1 MFLFDS
7 VFNLGFRKGCFEEFH
22 CYISLTL
29 TTILEKEGEFSQF
42 GTSAASEGRLAMQ
55 LKDHHNQ
62 QHLLPTPSYQ
72 DHLLPPQVLQD
83 YEPFDMVV
91 SFPSLSSTGKVSSI
105 CKYWCKYS
113 KTAQKVSC

>member
-29 TTILEKEGEFSQF
+29 TTILEKEGEFWQF

-72 DHLLPPQVLQD
+72 DHLLPTQVLQD

-91 SFPSLSSTGKVSSI
+91 SSFSLSSTGK
-105 CKYWCKYS
+105 
-113 KTAQKVSC
+113 

>member
-7 VFNLGFRKGCFEEFH
+7 VFNLGFRMGCFEEFH
-22 CYISLTL
+22 CHISLTL

-83 YEPFDMVV
+83 YEPFDGGFFPFFVFYSSGASSLKQRKKYHV
-91 SFPSLSSTGKVSSI
+91 SGI
-105 CKYWCKYS
+105 
-113 KTAQKVSC
+113 A

>member
-1 MFLFDS
+1 MFNNKGPVSL
-7 VFNLGFRKGCFEEFH
+7 NLYSTCCFKEFH

-62 QHLLPTPSYQ
+62 QHLLPTLSYQ
-72 DHLLPPQVLQD
+72 DHLLPTQVLQG

-91 SFPSLSSTGKVSSI
+91 SFPSLSSTVVV
-105 CKYWCKYS
+105 
-113 KTAQKVSC
+113 QVL

>member
-7 VFNLGFRKGCFEEFH
+7 VFNLGFRMGCFEEFH
-22 CYISLTL
+22 CHISLTL

-91 SFPSLSSTGKVSSI
+91 SFPSLSSTVVV
-105 CKYWCKYS
+105 
-113 KTAQKVSC
+113 QVL